1 MKFVDEVRIRVKAG
15 DGGKGCVAFRREK
28 YRPMGGPSGGN
39 GGRGGSVVLVADP
52 QRSTLLDY
60 RYNPLQRAPAG
71 EPGMGDDRYGSD
83 GGDLVL
89 PVPLGTVVHDEDTG
103 EILGDLDHGGQ
114 RLVVAAGGRGGMG
127 NMHFATPTKQAP
139 RYAQPGEP
147 GDERNLRLELKLLAD
162 VGLVGFPNAGKS
174 TLVSRVSAARP
185 KIADYPFTTLAPS
198 LGMVDHKGR
207 QFVVAD
213 IPGLVEGAAEGRG
226 LGHQFLRHVERC
238 RVLIHLI
245 DGAAEGDRDPEGDH
259 RKIREELG
267 RYSERLAS
275 KAEILAVNKCDLP
288 DGDAAAELL
297 EEALGRP
304 VRRVSA
310 VSGLGIEG
318 LLDETIARL
327 DEALAAEAAEA
338 AERAS
343 ADGDDPPGE

>member
-1 MKFVDEVRIRVKAG
+1 MKFVDEVRIQVKAG

-39 GGRGGSVVLVADP
+39 GGHGGSVIFVADP

-71 EPGMGDDRYGSD
+71 QPGMGGDRYGSD
-83 GGDLVL
+83 GDDLVL
-89 PVPLGTVVHDEDTG
+89 PVPVGTVVYDDETG
-103 EILGDLDHGGQ
+103 EVLGDFTAGGD

-127 NMHFATPTKQAP
+127 NMHFATSTKQAP

-147 GDERNLRLELKLLAD
+147 GDEHSLRLELKLLAD

-174 TLVSRVSAARP
+174 TFVSRVSAARP

-198 LGMVDHKGR
+198 LGLVDHKGR

-226 LGHQFLRHVERC
+226 LGHRFLRHVERC

-245 DGAAEGDRDPEGDH
+245 DGAAEGDRDPEGDY
-259 RKIREELG
+259 RKIREELS
-267 RYSERLAS
+267 RYSARLAG
-275 KAEILAVNKCDLP
+275 KPEILAVNKCDLP

-310 VSGLGIEG
+310 VSGAGVEA
-318 LLDETIARL
+318 LLDEAIARL
-327 DEALAAEAAEA
+327 DVALAEEAAGA
-338 AERAS
+338 
-343 ADGDDPPGE
+343 GDDPPGE